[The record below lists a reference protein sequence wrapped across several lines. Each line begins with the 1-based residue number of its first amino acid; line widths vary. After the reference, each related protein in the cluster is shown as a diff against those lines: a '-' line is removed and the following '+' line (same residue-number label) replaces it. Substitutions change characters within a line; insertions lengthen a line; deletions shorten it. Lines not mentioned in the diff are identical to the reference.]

1 MRMKT
6 KWIRPLLTVALLA
19 CAPCLIGGQPAP
31 RIHVVVQD
39 IAPRVD
45 VVVHGKPFTSYVF
58 LHSLPRPSLDPIRSA
73 AGAVVTRKGFWFAHA
88 DVNGVDFVADN
99 RPQGDGRS
107 GRILHRRVI
116 EATSSDVEGQLA
128 VEMTWIGPDQ
138 ALTMIEDTRFVF
150 GDREGVRSIDRIT
163 RLNAVRGPVRLLRN
177 ARGLVGVGLVEGFVT
192 GRSVIIAPEGPIA
205 RAAIGDV
212 RRPWLAVSGSIGS
225 RPITVALLDHPHN
238 PGFPNAWRL
247 DDSGSF
253 EITPT
258 SDVGIDADRSV
269 SFRHRLVVFPGRVDP
284 PAIER
289 EFHDFSAQG
298 GVR

>member
-1 MRMKT
+1 MCMKT
-6 KWIRPLLTVALLA
+6 TWIRPLLIVALLA
-19 CAPCLIGGQPAP
+19 CVPCLIGAQPTP

-39 IAPRVD
+39 VAPRVD
-45 VVVHGKPFTSYVF
+45 VVVHGRPFTSYVF

-73 AGAVVTRKGFWFAHA
+73 GGAVVTRKGFWFAHA
-88 DVNGVDFVADN
+88 NVNGVDFVADN
-99 RPQGDGRS
+99 RPQGDGRG

-128 VEMTWIGPDQ
+128 VEMTWVGPDQ
-138 ALTMIEDTRFVF
+138 ALAMVEDTRFVF
-150 GDREGVRSIDRIT
+150 RARDGVRSIDRLT

-177 ARGLVGVGLVEGFVT
+177 ARGLAGVGLGFLT
-192 GRSVIIAPEGPIA
+192 RRSVIIAPQGSIG
-205 RAAIGDV
+205 RAAIGGV
-212 RRPWLAVSGSIGS
+212 RRPWLAVSGSVGS
-225 RPITVALLDHPHN
+225 RPVTVALLDHPHN

-269 SFRHRLVVFPGRVDP
+269 SFRHRLVVFSGRVDP
-284 PAIER
+284 SAIER